1 MSGADCWRVS
11 FVYTP
16 RRIWQK
22 GGQPLFSGSN
32 ELFLAVLTIF
42 LVPVRYRRLLALAF
56 VLVGMSTGMYWQ
68 IGYLIGWWSVAGELR
83 YRRFG
88 GGREVKGL
96 VQEE

>member
-1 MSGADCWRVS
+1 MRNRRCYCSRRHLGRRQGPAGALISVSGTDCGRVS

-56 VLVGMSTGMYWQ
+56 VLVGMSTG
-68 IGYLIGWWSVAGELR
+68 IGYLIGW
-83 YRRFG
+83 
-88 GGREVKGL
+88 
-96 VQEE
+96 